1 MFCNILLIY
10 TVFSVQSELF
20 QTLVSLHFFILLQI
34 VMLGTGG
41 VGKSNITLRFTQD
54 TFEEDYD
61 PTLEDSY
68 RKPNDLEYF

>member
-1 MFCNILLIY
+1 
-10 TVFSVQSELF
+10 
-20 QTLVSLHFFILLQI
+20 
-34 VMLGTGG
+34 MLGTGG

-68 RKPNDLEYF
+68 RKLITVKGQPKGTTATKRRKLKRSKNEKKVGLTILL